1 MTPSISKDV
10 ICGEEALTALAP
22 LAEASRSDEAG
33 DSQEGDAQ
41 AHREARR
48 GRDRAPGP
56 STRRPTSCRA
66 RLGISTRQ
74 IVSIICERRHNVGTE
89 AIRNHDHPQMVTFS
103 GHVASAKCVA
113 SNLRNGVHSE
123 REAHAAVAIFQE
135 NARVPCWEWRAR
147 ARARVR
153 TQRGDAR
160 VARAPGSTVAMCVA
174 AARHSFCGRPSRQ
187 INAFYT
193 SVVAQWNVAGR
204 VRPTTTITN

>member
-1 MTPSISKDV
+1 MRPSISKDV

-89 AIRNHDHPQMVTFS
+89 AIRNHDHPRMVTFS

-135 NARVPCWEWRAR
+135 NARVPWLGTAGEGTRSHAY
-147 ARARVR
+147 
-153 TQRGDAR
+153 
-160 VARAPGSTVAMCVA
+160 
-174 AARHSFCGRPSRQ
+174 AARRCEGGARTWQHRGHVRRRREAQLLRPA
-187 INAFYT
+187 IPAN
-193 SVVAQWNVAGR
+193 
-204 VRPTTTITN
+204 

>member
-1 MTPSISKDV
+1 MRPSISKDV

-89 AIRNHDHPQMVTFS
+89 AIRNHDHPRMVTFS

-135 NARVPCWEWRAR
+135 NARVPWLGTAGEGTRSHAY
-147 ARARVR
+147 
-153 TQRGDAR
+153 
-160 VARAPGSTVAMCVA
+160 
-174 AARHSFCGRPSRQ
+174 AARRCEGGGGTWQSRGHVHRTASACYSWQ
-187 INAFYT
+187 ITRNWKTGA
-193 SVVAQWNVAGR
+193 V
-204 VRPTTTITN
+204 ITL